1 MLTERQIEEVSR
13 TLTEG
18 NRGHAEKL
26 YLQDI
31 ILSTVSRE
39 TVDEL
44 VFKGGT
50 ALLKFYQLD
59 RFSEDL
65 DFTLNGEIDLEDL
78 LNKIKRDLESFG
90 AEVRQLDIEESERSF
105 KARLGIEGPL
115 YNGDRRSLCFVRIE
129 VNKESTVE
137 DFNTERYTP
146 RFQDLTAFDLPILTE
161 KEILSEKIRAVR
173 TRDKPRD
180 LYDIYHLIQ
189 KGVEIDE
196 DLVNSK
202 LDYYDIEHDIDET
215 LEEAEKLEKNW
226 ENLSVLT
233 YSTPLD
239 FEHAIE
245 TLEKGLKA

>member
-1 MLTERQIEEVSR
+1 MLTERQIEEISR
-13 TLTEG
+13 TLTDG

-44 VFKGGT
+44 IFKGGT

-65 DFTLNGEIDLEDL
+65 DFTQNGEIDLENL
-78 LNKIKRDLESFG
+78 LNRIKRDLESFG

-115 YNGDRRSLCFVRIE
+115 YNGDRKSLCFVRIE
-129 VNKESTVE
+129 VNKKSTVE
-137 DFNTERYTP
+137 NFNTERYTP
-146 RFQDLTAFDLPILTE
+146 RFQDCTAFDLPILTE
-161 KEILSEKIRAVR
+161 EEILSEKIRAIR

-189 KGVEIDE
+189 KGVKIDE
-196 DLVNSK
+196 DLVKSK
-202 LDYYDIEHDIDET
+202 LDYYDIEHDVDET
-215 LEEAEKLEKNW
+215 LEMAEKLEKNW
-226 ENLSVLT
+226 ENLSVLA
-233 YSTPLD
+233 YSTPPN
-239 FEHAIE
+239 FEKALE